1 MIQTSAGPAYAQ
13 FQVDQHE
20 EAAQQDEA
28 TSAVGLPSSVGLGS
42 IRQHRFSPYTMNGG
56 TVAAVAGKD
65 FCVIAADTRLSG
77 RFDEILSRNVTKM
90 HELTS
95 TCILTSAGCKTD
107 IDQLRSVLDIRMK
120 IYWHNHRKTMSI
132 SSINMMLSHTLYGKR
147 FFPYYAFNVLGGL
160 DEEGRGVVYG
170 YDAIGCHEKRTY
182 EAAGTGQYAIIPFL
196 DNVINNNNRNEPKPD
211 LSAAEVVELLKEAFV
226 SAGERDVYTGD
237 QLEIKVITAS
247 GIQQILFAL
256 NAD

>member
-1 MIQTSAGPAYAQ
+1 
-13 FQVDQHE
+13 
-20 EAAQQDEA
+20 
-28 TSAVGLPSSVGLGS
+28 
-42 IRQHRFSPYTMNGG
+42 
-56 TVAAVAGKD
+56 
-65 FCVIAADTRLSG
+65 
-77 RFDEILSRNVTKM
+77 
-90 HELTS
+90 
-95 TCILTSAGCKTD
+95 
-107 IDQLRSVLDIRMK
+107 
-120 IYWHNHRKTMSI
+120 MSI

-160 DEEGRGVVYG
+160 DAEGHGVVYG

-196 DNVINNNNRNEPKPD
+196 DNVINNNNRNEPKPE